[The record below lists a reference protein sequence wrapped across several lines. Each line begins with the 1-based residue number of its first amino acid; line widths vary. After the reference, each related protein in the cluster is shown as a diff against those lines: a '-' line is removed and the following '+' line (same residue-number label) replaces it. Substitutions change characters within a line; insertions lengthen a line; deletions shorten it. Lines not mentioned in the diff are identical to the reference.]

1 MELSS
6 GMRENQHKK
15 TTANQPEMN
24 KEKRQKWRSLELNT
38 LNRASGYGTTASWVN
53 AIEGESVQKRNGR
66 RPLEFEVGFPSAFAC
81 SCSLE
86 PTLFICW
93 MVCGICG

>member
-24 KEKRQKWRSLELNT
+24 KEKRQKWQSLELNT
-38 LNRASGYGTTASWVN
+38 LNRASGYGTTASWMD
-53 AIEGESVQKRNGR
+53 AIEGESVQKRNGKG
-66 RPLEFEVGFPSAFAC
+66 PLEFEVGFPI
-81 SCSLE
+81 LIWIE
-86 PTLFICW
+86 KLKNTTE
-93 MVCGICG
+93 